1 MAGRLEDLSAQPE
14 AASPHWRWSVAAAV
28 LIAAIVIPF
37 MLWGEALEQLANS
50 DLWAGRTT
58 AAIAFTGAALLA
70 ADVVLPVPSSLVGT
84 ILGTALGPWAGTLVG
99 ATGLTAGCLCG
110 YALGRALG
118 VRAGK
123 FVGEAELRRATAW
136 LERYGI
142 AALVVCRA
150 VPVLAEASV
159 IAAGALRMSVLPMF
173 GATALSNLGISAVYA
188 TVGAS
193 ASGGWTFLLAFL
205 LAMGVPAVV
214 LVLAKLI
221 ERSWSA

>member
-1 MAGRLEDLSAQPE
+1 MAGRLEDLGARQD
-14 AASPHWRWSVAAAV
+14 AASPLWRWGVAV
-28 LIAAIVIPF
+28 VLLIAAIVIPF
-37 MLWGEALEQLANS
+37 MIWGEALERAASS
-50 DLWAGRTT
+50 DLWAGRTG
-58 AAIAFTGAALLA
+58 AAIALIGAALLA

-99 ATGLTAGCLCG
+99 ATGLTVGCLCG

-123 FVGEAELRRATAW
+123 FVGEADLQRATAW
-136 LERYGI
+136 LERYGV
-142 AALVVCRA
+142 AALIVCRA

-159 IAAGALRMSVLPMF
+159 IAAGALRMSALPVF

-214 LVLAKLI
+214 LIVAKLI